1 MMEDM
6 QPQDLVQRF
15 TIMMQQLEQRQEG
28 DSTRAKE
35 DSLEDLRNLKQEF
48 NLQDYWNSFNK
59 LYSKARVQE
68 EQALNFFLNGLVD
81 ELQLVVRMF
90 KLKTIADAY
99 NLAKLQE
106 LTVATILHKSKPS
119 TKPTTFVKAEIEV
132 LKFDEGGKISNLSL
146 DSTDEKISYA

>member
-1 MMEDM
+1 M
-6 QPQDLVQRF
+6 
-15 TIMMQQLEQRQEG
+15 G

-132 LKFDEGGKISNLSL
+132 LKFDEDASLEFPGSTPVSESLVSYIPEDKEFEGGI
-146 DSTDEKISYA
+146 DTRICG